1 MGRPVSGVCWYL
13 RKMKPF
19 SLSQPHF
26 FSQVGTLQFQFR
38 DYYRSE
44 KNVHRRVQ
52 GTRRGWDCTPAVL
65 TVFLN
70 FSHLKITCGFK

>member
-26 FSQVGTLQFQFR
+26 FSQVGTLQFQFT
-38 DYYRSE
+38 E
-44 KNVHRRVQ
+44 TITGQRRMFIGGCKVQ
-52 GTRRGWDCTPAVL
+52 GGVGIVPL
-65 TVFLN
+65 LF
-70 FSHLKITCGFK
+70 